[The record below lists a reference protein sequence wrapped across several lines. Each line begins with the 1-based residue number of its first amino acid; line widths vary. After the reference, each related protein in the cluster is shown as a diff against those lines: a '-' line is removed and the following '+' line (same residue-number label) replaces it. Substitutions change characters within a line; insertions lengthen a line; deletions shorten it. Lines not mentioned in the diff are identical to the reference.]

1 MPGVSVYYVWNYSIL
16 RCSGC
21 CTVTCSKQK
30 TSQDFCNAGNL
41 GNGQWEFSGLSVLGP
56 RGWIGESVLFKM
68 WIGVGWLS
76 EIGHVRCL
84 LMAEEEEEAEAQE
97 RRKRDRGRPRHAL
110 FFCAG
115 GTEWK
120 DVRRAGETIKILI

>member
-1 MPGVSVYYVWNYSIL
+1 MQKAENKPGFL
-16 RCSGC
+16 H
-21 CTVTCSKQK
+21 
-30 TSQDFCNAGNL
+30 AGNL
-41 GNGQWEFSGLSVLGP
+41 GNGRWEFSGLSVLGP